1 MFGQQ
6 CLILI
11 YYKSYEQQWVRGSI
25 VKTDGLTVLEDIHR
39 TALLALLAR
48 QDAITTECVPETL
61 LLDVHRLEAARTE
74 FFYLSRSLSM
84 LATIR
89 HSFAMTRDAAN
100 LAVFNSAL
108 DFFVKGADLGV
119 EETIEA
125 LTLIVSSSTLDQE
138 AINGLQCRLRC
149 CVDPEDEVH
158 KVVVRRVSIFWSR
171 SMQFGC
177 IPDDK
182 KILSP
187 AEGLAPRIAQ
197 AALKLQ
203 HMAQVNIAVHQEH
216 YLKILTASGIQ
227 LAKNVQTAQ
236 TVQVKQEQLKF
247 PTKMKTGGAPQIK
260 K

>member
-11 YYKSYEQQWVRGSI
+11 YYKSYEQQWVRGSL
-25 VKTDGLTVLEDIHR
+25 VKTDGLTTLEDIHR

-48 QDAITTECVPETL
+48 QDAITTEKAPETL
-61 LLDVHRLEAARTE
+61 LLDVHRLEAARKE
-74 FFYLSRSLSM
+74 FHYTTGALSM
-84 LATIR
+84 LATIK
-89 HSFAMTRDAAN
+89 HAFAVTRDAAN
-100 LAVFNSAL
+100 LAVFKSAL

-125 LTLIVSSSTLDQE
+125 LTLILSSSTLDQE

-158 KVVVRRVSIFWSR
+158 KVVLKRVSIFWSR
-171 SMQFGC
+171 TILIGG
-177 IPDDK
+177 IPEDK
-182 KILSP
+182 KILYP
-187 AEGLAPRIAQ
+187 AEPLASRIAQ
-197 AALKLQ
+197 AALQLQ
-203 HMAQVNIAVHQEH
+203 HAAKLNIAVHQEH

-227 LAKNVQTAQ
+227 LAQNVQTAQ
-236 TVQVKQEQLKF
+236 TVQVKQEPLRF
-247 PTKMKTGGAPQIK
+247 PVKMRTGGAPQTK

>member
-1 MFGQQ
+1 M
-6 CLILI
+6 
-11 YYKSYEQQWVRGSI
+11 
-25 VKTDGLTVLEDIHR
+25 LEDIHR

-61 LLDVHRLEAARTE
+61 MLDVHRLEAARKE
-74 FFYLSRSLSM
+74 FHYTTGALSM
-84 LATIR
+84 LATIK
-89 HSFAMTRDAAN
+89 HAFAVTRDAAN

-125 LTLIVSSSTLDQE
+125 LTLIISSSTLDQE
-138 AINGLQCRLRC
+138 AIKGLRTRLRR

-171 SMQFGC
+171 SMQAGG

-187 AEGLAPRIAQ
+187 AEALGPRIAQ

-203 HMAQVNIAVHQEH
+203 DAAKLNLAVHQEH
-216 YLKILTASGIQ
+216 YKSILATSGIQ
-227 LAKNVQTAQ
+227 LAQNVQTAQ

-247 PTKMKTGGAPQIK
+247 PAKMKTGGPK

>member
-1 MFGQQ
+1 
-6 CLILI
+6 
-11 YYKSYEQQWVRGSI
+11 
-25 VKTDGLTVLEDIHR
+25 
-39 TALLALLAR
+39 
-48 QDAITTECVPETL
+48 
-61 LLDVHRLEAARTE
+61 
-74 FFYLSRSLSM
+74 M

-89 HSFAMTRDAAN
+89 HAFAVTRDAAN

-108 DFFVKGADLGV
+108 DFFVKGNDIGV

-125 LTLIVSSSTLDQE
+125 LVQIVSSSTLDQE
-138 AINGLQCRLRC
+138 AINGLKCRLRR

-171 SMQFGC
+171 SIQTGG
-177 IPDDK
+177 IPDDR
-182 KILSP
+182 KILCP
-187 AEGLAPRIAQ
+187 AEPLASRIAQ
-197 AALKLQ
+197 AALQLQ

-247 PTKMKTGGAPQIK
+247 PAKMKTGGPK

>member
-11 YYKSYEQQWVRGSI
+11 YYKSYEQQWVRGSL
-25 VKTDGLTVLEDIHR
+25 VKTDGLTTLVDIHR
-39 TALLALLAR
+39 TALLTLLAR

-61 LLDVHRLEAARTE
+61 MLDVHRLEAARTE

-89 HSFAMTRDAAN
+89 HAFAVTRDAAN

-138 AINGLQCRLRC
+138 AINGLLCRLRR

-158 KVVVRRVSIFWSR
+158 KVVVRRILIFWSR
-171 SMQFGC
+171 TMQFGC

-203 HMAQVNIAVHQEH
+203 HAAKLNLAVHQEH
-216 YLKILTASGIQ
+216 YLKILTASGIELEPPNATIQ
-227 LAKNVQTAQ
+227 N
-236 TVQVKQEQLKF
+236 VQVKQEQLKF
-247 PTKMKTGGAPQIK
+247 PAKMKTGGPK

>member
-1 MFGQQ
+1 MIH
-6 CLILI
+6 LLI
-11 YYKSYEQQWVRGSI
+11 YYKSYEQQWVRGSHT
-25 VKTDGLTVLEDIHR
+25 KTDGLTTLEDIHR
-39 TALLALLAR
+39 SALLALLAR
-48 QDAITTECVPETL
+48 QDAITTQSVPETL
-61 LLDVHRLEAARTE
+61 LLDVHRLETLRQE
-74 FFYLSRSLSM
+74 FCYQTSSLSM

-89 HSFAMTRDAAN
+89 HAFAVTRDAAN
-100 LAVFNSAL
+100 LAVFKSAL

-125 LTLIVSSSTLDQE
+125 LTLILSSSTLDQE
-138 AINGLQCRLRC
+138 AINGLLCRLRR

-171 SMQFGC
+171 TMQFGC

-216 YLKILTASGIQ
+216 YLKILTASGIELEPPNATIQ
-227 LAKNVQTAQ
+227 N
-236 TVQVKQEQLKF
+236 VQVKQEQLKF
-247 PTKMKTGGAPQIK
+247 PAKMKTGGPK
-260 K
+260 N